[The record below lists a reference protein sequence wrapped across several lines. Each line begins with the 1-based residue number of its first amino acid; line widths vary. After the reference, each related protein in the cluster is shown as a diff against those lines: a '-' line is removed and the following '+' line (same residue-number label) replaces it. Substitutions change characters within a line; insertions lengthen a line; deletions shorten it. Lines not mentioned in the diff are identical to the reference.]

1 MVTFG
6 YDSILRN
13 QPILIPQLQTMI
25 YAFCLDFYAR
35 LLKDNMRVQ
44 QAFDLTVNQIFDKEF
59 SSIMSLYKN
68 MEQVAGREV
77 SDDIMYEGPKLWP
90 MNEVNNQALFSTHPK
105 EIKNLT

>member
-90 MNEVNNQALFSTHPK
+90 MTEVNN
-105 EIKNLT
+105 